1 MSRVALFVVVGVVG
15 ASVFACTGFTGDSP
29 SPSPSPTADPDSGAP
44 SPDSGLPSVGTVFTG
59 ISVTAGD
66 GKTLF
71 MVQSRTAT
79 VPVKLE
85 RKGSST
91 GPVAIKLTKVP
102 TGTTVDALTIPAGA
116 TDGTLTLHVGATTP
130 QGPFALELIA
140 TELVDNGA
148 TGIAMLDTFVR
159 GLPGTL
165 DTTFGTGG
173 VVKQVFASGT
183 SGASDVQVMLNG
195 DIVVAGHRTNTL
207 TLVRYTPD
215 GVLDTTFGGGTGR
228 ANVIT
233 AQGSL
238 FFDIH
243 EGATPADGFISSL
256 SYGTVT
262 AVVARTTLD
271 GTPDT
276 KFNNTG
282 QAPVTLGLG
291 NLNGIQTF
299 ALSSG
304 DALVLTYH
312 FTNKLAVVSRWKS
325 NGTLDSTYGTSGTCQ
340 LSATGTGSTLG
351 GTSGM
356 LLHPDG
362 SVWVALNLASG
373 AVKGCSAT
381 GGVDM
386 TVGTAPDYFA
396 SFYPSGQMV
405 PNVGGGFVFL
415 GATSWSRA
423 NAGFVADTGIGNFG
437 SVSVA
442 PLTNAR
448 WPVVQPDGAV
458 VVLGDLSTA
467 PAGSFTLRRFKQNS
481 MDDPEFGTAGTAT
494 IAIGT
499 NTYAAAKL
507 IAQPDGRLL
516 VVGTQ
521 DDNFDGFLARVWN

>member
-1 MSRVALFVVVGVVG
+1 MSRVALFAVVGLVT
-15 ASVFACTGFTGDSP
+15 ASVFACTGFTSD
-29 SPSPSPTADPDSGAP
+29 SPSPTADPDSGAP
-44 SPDSGLPSVGTVFTG
+44 SPDSGLPPVGTVSTG
-59 ISVTAGD
+59 IRVTVGD

-79 VPVKLE
+79 IPVKVE
-85 RKGSST
+85 RAGSST
-91 GPVAIKLTKVP
+91 GPIEVKLAKVP
-102 TGTTVDALTIPAGA
+102 TDTTVDALTIPAGA
-116 TDGTLTLHVGATTP
+116 TDATLTLHIAATTP
-130 QGPFALELIA
+130 QGPFTLELIA

-173 VVKQVFASGT
+173 VVKQVFASQT
-183 SGASDVQVMLNG
+183 SGASDVKVMLNG

-215 GVLDTTFGGGTGR
+215 GVLDATFGGGTGR
-228 ANVIT
+228 ANVIS

-238 FFDIH
+238 FLDIH
-243 EGATPADGFISSL
+243 EGATPADGFISCL
-256 SYGTVT
+256 SSGTVT

-282 QAPVTLGLG
+282 QAPLTLGLG
-291 NLNGIQTF
+291 NLNGVQTF
-299 ALSSG
+299 ALPSG

-325 NGTLDSTYGTSGTCQ
+325 SGTLDSTYGTSGTCQ

-362 SVWVALNLASG
+362 SVWVALSLASG

-386 TVGTAPDYFA
+386 TVGTAPDYFV
-396 SFYPSGQMV
+396 STPPGQMV

-415 GATSWSRA
+415 DATSWSRV
-423 NAGFVADTGIGNFG
+423 NAGFVGDTGIGNFG
-437 SVSVA
+437 TVSVA

-458 VVLGDLSTA
+458 VVLGDLSLA
-467 PAGSFTLRRFKQNS
+467 PAGGFTLRRFKQNS